1 MGEGMKDFDGKVAF
15 VTGGAS
21 GIGLGLAR
29 KLAEAGARVTIADV
43 EQAALDAAVEELRSV
58 SRNVR
63 GVVCDVSDANAV
75 HAAADRMFSGAGKVN
90 VLCNNAG
97 VSVIGLTEE
106 TPARDWQWLI
116 SVNLMGVVHGLQAFL
131 PRMKRQGEGGYIVN
145 TASGAG
151 LMNPGMI
158 SAYCATKFA
167 IVGITEGLAA
177 ELAGTGIG
185 VSVLCPS
192 YVATNIASSARNR
205 PARFGGAPDLA
216 PDDPANPMSTQVE
229 LLRTGL
235 PPDVVAARTLEA
247 VAEGQLY
254 VFTHPEMRGAI
265 DERYASIKAGFDSAD
280 RSAVLK
286 AAG

>member
-21 GIGLGLAR
+21 GIGLALAR
-29 KLAEAGARVTIADV
+29 ALAAAGASVTIADV
-43 EQAALDAAVEELRSV
+43 EQAALDAAVEQLRET

-75 HAAADRMFSGAGKVN
+75 HAAADRMFSKPGKVH

-106 TPARDWQWLI
+106 TAAHDWQWLI

-131 PRMKRQGEGGYIVN
+131 PRMKRQGEGGYIIN

-158 SAYCATKFA
+158 SAYSATKFA
-167 IVGITEGLAA
+167 VVGISEGLSA

-205 PARFGGAPDLA
+205 PTRFGGAPELA
-216 PDDPANPMSTQVE
+216 PDDPVNPMSTQVE

-235 PPDVVAARTLEA
+235 SPEVVAARTLEA

-254 VFTHPEMRGAI
+254 VFTHPDMRGAI
-265 DERYASIKAGFDSAD
+265 DERDARIEAGFESAD
-280 RSAVLK
+280 RSVALK
-286 AAG
+286 TGR